1 MRQINFGMILSLLL
15 VTTLLSSCAS
25 FYKPEKEIVTVT
37 KLVERNIP
45 TVPSPKPVQMND
57 VKIYVVSPS
66 ENFEEFKKEFEAKNG
81 ADSYIAISVKDYEN
95 LAKNFAELRRYIEQQ
110 KQIILYY
117 EEAVKPS
124 EPLQNR
130 RKKMIDIIIDLAMT
144 WWQFTVVAILIVV
157 GFIINMF
164 GVDNKKKRIGFEY
177 TEMPHMKPIPIPT
190 AGKGFWGAIW
200 MWLTGTRHWIV
211 AKDFVYKIDEVEYV
225 VPKGFKFDGA
235 SIPKF
240 LHTWVYR
247 PQEYC

>member
-1 MRQINFGMILSLLL
+1 MRQINYGVTLSLLL
-15 VTTLLSSCAS
+15 ATTLLISGCCS

-124 EPLQNR
+124 EPSEQE
-130 RKKMIDIIIDLAMT
+130 KKDD
-144 WWQFTVVAILIVV
+144 
-157 GFIINMF
+157 
-164 GVDNKKKRIGFEY
+164 
-177 TEMPHMKPIPIPT
+177 
-190 AGKGFWGAIW
+190 
-200 MWLTGTRHWIV
+200 
-211 AKDFVYKIDEVEYV
+211 
-225 VPKGFKFDGA
+225 
-235 SIPKF
+235 
-240 LHTWVYR
+240 
-247 PQEYC
+247 